1 MVNAEIQQL
10 KTWVEKETLSPGAC
24 ENAIRWLTDNRFSS
38 FRETISKLVHDANQ
52 EELNDAFRKK
62 IEFGTGGIRGTMG
75 AGPNRINARTLG
87 EAAQGLC
94 EYLLQAG
101 GPDAPQR
108 GLVIAHDTR
117 NFSSEFAREVACIAA
132 GNGVR
137 AQIFPSFRSTPE
149 LSFALRYTNAVAG
162 IVISA
167 SHNPP
172 ADNGFKA
179 YWTDGGQVV
188 PPHDKKILSKV
199 QSVEDIVRCEYTEG
213 VQAGLIETLDETVD
227 REYHRR
233 LAQLSLS
240 PERNVRI
247 VYTPL
252 HGVGGTSVI
261 PVLKHL
267 GYNDLHLVEEQSIP
281 SGDFPT
287 VDNGV
292 ANPEDPN
299 ALKMAI
305 QKAATEHA
313 DLVLASDP
321 DADRLGCALPHP
333 AKGWDAPP
341 AELALNGNQIGALL
355 CYYILKTR
363 KNRGD
368 FPAQGVVAKTIV
380 TTDLTSIIARSFGA
394 KVVDNLLVGFKYI
407 SHVIEQLPAGAE
419 FLFGTEESHGYL
431 AGSFVR
437 DKDAA
442 IAALLISECAA
453 SQKTQGRT
461 LRAYLDH
468 IYATYG
474 YFRETQKSLTRPG
487 VDGSHEIAT
496 IMNGLRNHPPA
507 EIGGHPVFEVI
518 DHQAGQA
525 THVQTG
531 KTRSVEGTTGNVMAF
546 TFTEQGHTRVTAR
559 PSGTEPK
566 IKFYVSATSVDHPD
580 LASSDLSR
588 TRTAVDALAIKIL
601 DGMLLAAEATLS
613 PAHSDW
619 RSEDEP
625 HR

>member
-1 MVNAEIQQL
+1 
-10 KTWVEKETLSPGAC
+10 
-24 ENAIRWLTDNRFSS
+24 
-38 FRETISKLVHDANQ
+38 
-52 EELNDAFRKK
+52 
-62 IEFGTGGIRGTMG
+62 
-75 AGPNRINARTLG
+75 
-87 EAAQGLC
+87 
-94 EYLLQAG
+94 
-101 GPDAPQR
+101 
-108 GLVIAHDTR
+108 
-117 NFSSEFAREVACIAA
+117 
-132 GNGVR
+132 
-137 AQIFPSFRSTPE
+137 
-149 LSFALRYTNAVAG
+149 
-162 IVISA
+162 
-167 SHNPP
+167 
-172 ADNGFKA
+172 
-179 YWTDGGQVV
+179 
-188 PPHDKKILSKV
+188 
-199 QSVEDIVRCEYTEG
+199 
-213 VQAGLIETLDETVD
+213 
-227 REYHRR
+227 
-233 LAQLSLS
+233 
-240 PERNVRI
+240 
-247 VYTPL
+247 
-252 HGVGGTSVI
+252 
-261 PVLKHL
+261 
-267 GYNDLHLVEEQSIP
+267 
-281 SGDFPT
+281 
-287 VDNGV
+287 
-292 ANPEDPN
+292 
-299 ALKMAI
+299 
-305 QKAATEHA
+305 
-313 DLVLASDP
+313 
-321 DADRLGCALPHP
+321 
-333 AKGWDAPP
+333 
-341 AELALNGNQIGALL
+341 L